1 MSRHA
6 LLSFGTGVPLALLA
20 AALLF
25 WCEARPFVRRRSS
38 RVLTLCTVVVCAI
51 LLELIIGRFL
61 EYA

>member
-25 WCEARPFVRRRSS
+25 WCEARPFVTRRSS
-38 RVLTLCTVVVCAI
+38 KILTLSTVVVCAI
-51 LLELIIGRFL
+51 LLVLIVGRFI